1 MEIERKFLIDGFP
14 SDLPL
19 LKEAEVEQGY
29 LATAPVVRIRRETV
43 GGAPSHVLCFKGK
56 GTLARQEVELPPT
69 AETFRQ
75 LEDLLPAPMIRK
87 TYKVYALPDGRRL
100 EVSLVDADTPRAFFY
115 AEVEF
120 DTLEQA
126 RAFVPPAC
134 LGRDVTEEPGWSMG
148 AYWEKTRMHQ

>member
-19 LKEAEVEQGY
+19 LKESEVEQGY
-29 LATAPVVRIRRETV
+29 LATAPVVRIRREIV
-43 GGAPSHVLCFKGK
+43 GG
-56 GTLARQEVELPPT
+56 ARQEVELPLT

-87 TYKVYALPDGRRL
+87 TYKVYALPDGLRL
-100 EVSLVDADTPRAFFY
+100 EVSLVDAGTPRAFFY